1 MADRNPSKKR
11 RQSQNEAARE
21 ARANR
26 SASARTAAASPAA
39 ADDGT
44 KAAKPGSI
52 FSRGRS
58 ASTGGARPART
69 AAGVAKATG
78 TSSSPSR
85 PSRAAATK
93 ATPPGRKGSSA
104 AKTPAKASA
113 SDDTPAPAATAR
125 PSRPLPPWL
134 DRFGGNEPGG
144 KWIVFSF
151 IASVVASLT
160 MVFAKVVTDVDTK
173 TGKVLQIRDPHTHK
187 LHNAPPVTAFQ
198 HGLARG
204 FATVLPIPLVI
215 GFTLLLSKPPAH
227 RRTWYFGLVAIFL
240 LVFLAGGSQLYL
252 PAVAC
257 FGVGCWQAR
266 KAALLE
272 AGGDP
277 KVMKEQERALR
288 ASGRNR
294 KGAAAADGD
303 DA

>member
-1 MADRNPSKKR
+1 MHRVDVVCRGR
-11 RQSQNEAARE
+11 RGHQGRQAGQHLL
-21 ARANR
+21 
-26 SASARTAAASPAA
+26 P
-39 ADDGT
+39 
-44 KAAKPGSI
+44 
-52 FSRGRS
+52 GRS
-58 ASTGGARPART
+58 AATGGAGPART

-78 TSSSPSR
+78 TSSSPAR

-93 ATPPGRKGSSA
+93 ATPPGRKGSST
-104 AKTPAKASA
+104 AKTPAKAA
-113 SDDTPAPAATAR
+113 ATGDAATPAAAAAKR

-160 MVFAKVVTDVDTK
+160 MVFARVVTDVNTK

-204 FATVLPIPLVI
+204 FAMVLPIPLVI

-288 ASGRNR
+288 SAGRGR
-294 KGAAAADGD
+294 KGTDTADGD
-303 DA
+303 AA